1 MKPFT
6 KIVVILLAILCLV
19 HVARLIMGWS
29 VRVNNLDIPL
39 WVSII
44 GALVAGFLSIMLWK
58 ENK

>member
-19 HVARLIMGWS
+19 HVARLIMGWT
-29 VRVNNLDIPL
+29 VRVNNVDVPL
-39 WVSII
+39 WISII
-44 GALVAGFLSIMLWK
+44 GALVTGFLSIMLWK